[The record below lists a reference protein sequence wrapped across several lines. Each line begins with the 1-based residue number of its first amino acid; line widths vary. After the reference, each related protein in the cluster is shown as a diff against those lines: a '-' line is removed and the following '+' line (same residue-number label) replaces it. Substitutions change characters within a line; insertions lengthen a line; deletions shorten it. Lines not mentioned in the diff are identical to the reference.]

1 MTRVMGVYTVLCTKV
16 MMVMIMSAICGDA
29 FTSSSSSS
37 RNKPRRC
44 DDIFSTDHHP
54 LSTAFVVPKKEF
66 YKSKSS
72 CLFASS
78 DEAEEEA
85 SRLRAEAEKMREQIR
100 EMEKNLGERRKNM
113 PPPSLEK
120 VEVKEEPIIEGR
132 SLKNKR
138 VLVCGANGRVG
149 SMVCRYLLRNYPEI
163 KEVVAAV
170 HYVGEATSR
179 GYGRLSYEVGAEDG
193 VGTLGAAWSEDRN
206 AYFEYSDEMKDYN
219 LSKLRVM
226 EVELL
231 DPVQCQTLTEDV
243 DSVIWCATD
252 FNGNA
257 PRAVSGLNMAFL
269 FRAVASPTK
278 GRVEI
283 EGLQNILG
291 ALKLAKQDKMRRNA
305 LSGNNNNNNN
315 NNGSSLDGPN
325 DPVSF
330 VLLSTAEGAF
340 GNFETPFGEF
350 NGLKRQGEN
359 MLRTDFPSLTHC
371 IIQMGKYEDN
381 FVDEGLDVLLD
392 MENKED
398 PEVKRTRRINRRDVA
413 RAISDALVDDSLV
426 GKTVE
431 MWTASRG
438 R

>member
-1 MTRVMGVYTVLCTKV
+1 MSRVLGTYTQPWV
-16 MMVMIMSAICGDA
+16 MFVILMMATALYCDA
-29 FTSSSSSS
+29 FTSSGTKINLKTRDMFSSNKLSSSFVS
-37 RNKPRRC
+37 KKGSIFPRAEPHL
-44 DDIFSTDHHP
+44 FS
-54 LSTAFVVPKKEF
+54 
-66 YKSKSS
+66 SS
-72 CLFASS
+72 N
-78 DEAEEEA
+78 DAEEEA
-85 SRLRAEAEKMREQIR
+85 ARLRAEAEKMREQIR

-113 PPPSLEK
+113 PPPSQEK

-231 DPVQCQTLTEDV
+231 DPVQCQTITEDV

-291 ALKLAKQDKMRRNA
+291 ALKLAKQDKVRRNA
-305 LSGNNNNNNN
+305 LTSNNN
-315 NNGSSLDGPN
+315 NNGSSSLDGPN

-340 GNFETPFGEF
+340 TNFETPFGEF
-350 NGLKRQGEN
+350 NGLKRQGEH

-381 FVDEGLDVLLD
+381 FVDEGLDLLLD
-392 MENKED
+392 TENKED

-413 RAISDALVDDSLV
+413 RAVSDALVDDSLV

-431 MWTASRG
+431 MWTACRG